1 MANDTS
7 SAPASAGKPSPVR
20 RVGREMAA
28 LSGWKK
34 ALLGFFLVLA
44 VAGAGLWVHGRL
56 NAETVQPSVS
66 TADAESPRLSTEGS
80 PSDGEDFTAQGFV
93 SPNTARTMRTTPTPG
108 DGVASEDEPT
118 VEPTEVAEPTLQL
131 PWTGRLGGWMV
142 KLGLSF
148 AVGLV
153 LGVFFRTFL
162 KTMAVVTAVAVAG
175 IVGLSYF
182 EILPIDF
189 TTMRANYDTAA
200 GWIGGQAERIRDVA
214 MAFLPSATAGGFGFF
229 VGFLRR

>member
-7 SAPASAGKPSPVR
+7 SAKPSPVR

-28 LSGWKK
+28 LSVWKK
-34 ALLGFFLVLA
+34 ALLAFFLLLA
-44 VAGAGLWVHGRL
+44 AVGAGLWVHGRA
-56 NAETVQPSVS
+56 NAEPVQPNAS
-66 TADAESPRLSTEGS
+66 ESQEAAPRLSTEGL
-80 PSDGEDFTAQGFV
+80 PPNAQGFV
-93 SPNTARTMRTTPTPG
+93 DSNTARTSDREV
-108 DGVASEDEPT
+108 DDEE
-118 VEPTEVAEPTLQL
+118 EPAPAGQAEPAEPALKL
-131 PWTGRLGGWMV
+131 PWTGELGGWMV

-162 KTMAVVTAVAVAG
+162 KTMAIVTAVAVAG

-189 TTMRANYDTAA
+189 ATMRTNYDTAA
-200 GWIGGQAERIRDVA
+200 DWMQGQAGWIKDVA
-214 MAFLPSATAGGFGFF
+214 VAFLPSATAGGFGFF